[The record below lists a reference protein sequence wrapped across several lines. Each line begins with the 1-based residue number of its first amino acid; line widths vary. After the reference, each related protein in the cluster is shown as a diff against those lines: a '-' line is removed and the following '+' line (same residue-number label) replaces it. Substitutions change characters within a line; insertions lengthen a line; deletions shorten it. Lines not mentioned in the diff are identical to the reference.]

1 MGGYHTHTH
10 IYIHTY
16 TERKKLCEMATAH
29 HFSLKKSLAN
39 FSLTLHHGEVPA
51 ATIGQLLQ
59 IREIK
64 DACPDLFESWAQRSQ
79 RLT

>member
-1 MGGYHTHTH
+1 
-10 IYIHTY
+10 
-16 TERKKLCEMATAH
+16 MATAH
-29 HFSLKKSLAN
+29 HFSLKKSLPN
-39 FSLTLHHGEVPA
+39 CSLTLHHGEVPA

-79 RLT
+79 RLTFLCYWQVRRPGKMYINFGKMNQI